1 MLNYSLGLRIRME
14 GHRWKILQEI
24 LSIYQSIWK
33 LIFMIRFGIGTQ
45 LVEKRALPGRWIGI
59 SHRIGAGICYW
70 VFNEQFNV
78 ISRSTVKHDTK
89 EDLLNPTLKET
100 LKLADEKQKL
110 EPYSVNKLFH
120 EDMILNKEEER
131 DFDDQVPEGE
141 NYTEALLDTVIGAN
155 VTLQHNVQ
163 TIKSNIMK

>member
-1 MLNYSLGLRIRME
+1 MIPGGSFESNIE
-14 GHRWKILQEI
+14 G
-24 LSIYQSIWK
+24 
-33 LIFMIRFGIGTQ
+33 
-45 LVEKRALPGRWIGI
+45 
-59 SHRIGAGICYW
+59 
-70 VFNEQFNV
+70 
-78 ISRSTVKHDTK
+78 
-89 EDLLNPTLKET
+89 T

-131 DFDDQVPEGE
+131 YFDDQVPEGE